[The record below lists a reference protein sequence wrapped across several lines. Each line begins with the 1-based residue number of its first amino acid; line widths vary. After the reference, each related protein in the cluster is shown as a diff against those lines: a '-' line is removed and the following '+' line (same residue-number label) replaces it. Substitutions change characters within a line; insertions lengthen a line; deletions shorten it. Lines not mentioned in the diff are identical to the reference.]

1 MPLEIVRNDILR
13 MLFHALLAGAVC
25 SPLAYGGGCSHVEA
39 AEAVQAGAYQD
50 AETDNLLL
58 KGWGGAYE
66 ALGCCVTVVDRDA
79 ILPETLAYV
88 TLA

>member
-1 MPLEIVRNDILR
+1 

-58 KGWGGAYE
+58 
-66 ALGCCVTVVDRDA
+66 VN
-79 ILPETLAYV
+79 I
-88 TLA
+88 